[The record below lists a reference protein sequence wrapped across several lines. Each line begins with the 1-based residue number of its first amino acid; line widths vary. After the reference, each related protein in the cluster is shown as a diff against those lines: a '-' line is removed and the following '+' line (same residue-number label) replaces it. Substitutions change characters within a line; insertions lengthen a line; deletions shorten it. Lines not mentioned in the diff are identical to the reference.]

1 MSRLNFLEI
10 VKDNKSI
17 LLLSISLY
25 IFNKNVIL
33 LYNFLLNIYKEI
45 CQNLPNFLKILKKGF
60 GFWIMDILNNF
71 YALKDAT
78 VPMEGPETWNKRG
91 DTLTVQVE
99 GTFSGEIQV
108 LGCSDLESDEYHA
121 LSGFDSSF
129 NIVDTMSASGIYT
142 FPIDGMGKYVIK
154 LNSIASG
161 KVSAFCRVTTG
172 G

>member
-10 VKDNKSI
+10 VKDNKRMF
-17 LLLSISLY
+17 LLSISLY
-25 IFNKNVIL
+25 IFNKKFNITL
-33 LYNFLLNIYKEI
+33 LLFVEYIQRNLESFYK
-45 CQNLPNFLKILKKGF
+45 FLKILKKGF

-71 YALKDAT
+71 YALKDAAAPT
-78 VPMEGPETWNKRG
+78 EGPETWNKRG

-99 GTFSGEIQV
+99 GTFNGELQV

-129 NIVDTMSASGIYT
+129 NIVDTMTASGIYT